1 MVQMVFLFQKAAL
14 YKCNVAGKPAM
25 VTRGLYP
32 IETIS
37 TVGKICAERE
47 NAGILSLCN
56 HSAYVQDM
64 SAHNFLEVGAAAL
77 LVEDMEGKM
86 NGQPWKYFG
95 TADMPYLDQLLQTSP
110 VTTIANSIYSLPF
123 ESNYNIETQ

>member
-1 MVQMVFLFQKAAL
+1 MLLESLQWSFVDCILLKPFLLLAKFVQ
-14 YKCNVAGKPAM
+14 
-25 VTRGLYP
+25 
-32 IETIS
+32 S
-37 TVGKICAERE
+37 
-47 NAGILSLCN
+47 N

-77 LVEDMEGKM
+77 LVEDMEAKM

>member
-1 MVQMVFLFQKAAL
+1 MLLESLQWSLVDCILLKPFLLLAKFVQ
-14 YKCNVAGKPAM
+14 
-25 VTRGLYP
+25 
-32 IETIS
+32 S
-37 TVGKICAERE
+37 
-47 NAGILSLCN
+47 N

-77 LVEDMEGKM
+77 L
-86 NGQPWKYFG
+86 KYFG
-95 TADMPYLDQLLQTSP
+95 TADMPYLDQLLQTSL